1 MCKLIGLELRR
12 NRLGPYHGAA
22 AICGVCM
29 LAFQYLMAAVPYLDP
44 ADQDAE
50 LFRSY
55 SFVTGMTGLVSMAVF
70 TILGS
75 VMASRFILEEYN
87 GKHAILLFSYP
98 VSRRR
103 ILAAKLCLVTGYT
116 VCAVLLCGGAVY
128 GIFFLTEALAPICSD
143 RLTLEV
149 VLRSSG
155 FLTVC
160 AILAG
165 FLGLLALWIG
175 FRKRSTPTAIVAAV
189 ILASVV
195 CQVVSV
201 VLVFWPAG
209 GLVMGAAAQL
219 SVLSL
224 KDLFDRVEKMEV

>member
-1 MCKLIGLELRR
+1 MLKLIGLELRR
-12 NRLGPYHGAA
+12 NWLGSYHGAA
-22 AICGVCM
+22 AICCACM
-29 LAFQYLMAAVPYLDP
+29 LAFQYLMAAVPYLDS

-50 LFRSY
+50 PFRSY

-75 VMASRFILEEYN
+75 VMASRFVLEEYN
-87 GKHAILLFSYP
+87 GKHAILLLSYP

-116 VCAVLLCGGAVY
+116 VCAVLLYGGAVY
-128 GIFFLTEALAPICSD
+128 GVFFLTEALVPICSD
-143 RLTLEV
+143 CLTLEV
-149 VLRSSG
+149 VLQSFG
-155 FLTVC
+155 FLGVC

-165 FLGLLALWIG
+165 LLSLLSLWVG
-175 FRKRSTPTAIVAAV
+175 FRKRSTPAAIVAAV
-189 ILASVV
+189 ILASAV

-201 VLVFWPAG
+201 ALVFWPAG
-209 GLVMGAAAQL
+209 GLVIGAAALL
-219 SVLSL
+219 SVLVL

>member
-1 MCKLIGLELRR
+1 
-12 NRLGPYHGAA
+12 
-22 AICGVCM
+22 
-29 LAFQYLMAAVPYLDP
+29 
-44 ADQDAE
+44 
-50 LFRSY
+50 
-55 SFVTGMTGLVSMAVF
+55 MAVF

-87 GKHAILLFSYP
+87 GKRAILLFSYP

-149 VLRSSG
+149 VLRSFG

-175 FRKRSTPTAIVAAV
+175 FRKRSTPAAIVAAV

-201 VLVFWPAG
+201 ALVFWPAG
-209 GLVMGAAAQL
+209 GLVMGAAALL
-219 SVLSL
+219 SVLVL